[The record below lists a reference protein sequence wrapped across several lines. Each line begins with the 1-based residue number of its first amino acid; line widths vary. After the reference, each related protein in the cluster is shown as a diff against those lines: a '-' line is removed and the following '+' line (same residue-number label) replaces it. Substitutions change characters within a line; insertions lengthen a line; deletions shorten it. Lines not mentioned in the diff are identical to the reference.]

1 MRLLLDTHIALWA
14 MTESPRLPGRARS
27 LISSVDAALL
37 VSVVSLWE
45 IGIKHARR
53 RGRPNDMP
61 ISAAEM
67 ARLLAGAKCEIL
79 PVSLA
84 HVLEVETLPDLHRDP
99 FDRMLVAQARSEP
112 LRLLTVDAQ
121 LAAYGDAI
129 ELV

>member
-27 LISSVDAALL
+27 LISSADAALL

-45 IGIKHARR
+45 IGINHARR

-84 HVLEVETLPDLHRDP
+84 HVLEVETLADLHRDP